1 MNFARTDGTSPP
13 AAASRWRRW
22 LVVGLLSLLL
32 HGLTLHWMGGVV
44 GLPVQ
49 APESAPPEVLRTVLV
64 QAQPAP
70 PASAPAPRRKVAS
83 AAHPKP
89 PRPQSPAQ
97 PPARA
102 PESAPE
108 SAPVPEPAAAAIT
121 QAAPAPAAPDVNAAA
136 PETVPAAPE
145 LASAAFSDPGTATPG
160 PAAATQSAPAAD
172 TTRYK
177 VDPPPSATLQYDVE
191 AQRDGQMVY
200 GHGAITWQ
208 FNGSRYTING
218 KAGILFVSLLDFS
231 SRGQTDA
238 FGIAPDQYTEKRFR
252 RAQTD
257 TFFNREHNLISFSTS
272 SKTFALQGGEQDRAS
287 IVWQLAGIGR
297 GDAAR
302 FVPDAQIPLFIAGVR
317 DGSTWNIHVL
327 GEEEIEVGLGKLRAW
342 HVRRAPRPGDKDQTI
357 DIWLAPSRHWYP
369 VRLRY
374 TESNGEYLDLSL
386 DKIEVGSPR

>member
-1 MNFARTDGTSPP
+1 MNFARTDGTPP
-13 AAASRWRRW
+13 SAAAWCWRRW

-49 APESAPPEVLRTVLV
+49 APENAQPEVLRTVLV

-70 PASAPAPRRKVAS
+70 PARAPVPRRKIAS
-83 AAHPKP
+83 AAQPKP
-89 PRPQSPAQ
+89 PRPQ

-102 PESAPE
+102 PESAPAPE
-108 SAPVPEPAAAAIT
+108 SVPAAIT
-121 QAAPAPAAPDVNAAA
+121 QASPAAPAPPAPEVSAAA
-136 PETVPAAPE
+136 PEAVSAAAD
-145 LASAAFSDPGTATPG
+145 LAGAAFSDPNMVAPG
-160 PAAATQSAPAAD
+160 PATATQSAPAAD
-172 TTRYK
+172 KTRYK
-177 VDPPPSATLQYDVE
+177 VDPPPPATLQYDVE

-208 FNGSRYTING
+208 FNGSQYTIHG

-238 FGIAPDQYTEKRFR
+238 FGIAPDQYSEKRFR

-257 TFFNREHNLISFSTS
+257 TFFNRERNLISFSAS
-272 SKTFALQGGEQDRAS
+272 GKTFALQGGEQDRAS

-327 GEEEIEVGLGKLRAW
+327 GEEEIEVGVGKLRTW
-342 HVRRAPRPGDKDQTI
+342 HVRRAPRAGDKDQTI

-386 DKIEVGSPR
+386 ANIEAASPR